1 MKLDLRGSFSV
12 VVRRKLNET
21 NILLSEE
28 KKRRENMSGTTTRKV
43 ISININGIFEDDI
56 LNQF

>member
-1 MKLDLRGSFSV
+1 MDLRGSFSV

-21 NILLSEE
+21 NILLSEG

-43 ISININGIFEDDI
+43 ISIHINGIFEDDI